1 MATDTLQL
9 PPLKPS
15 PEFADILRDNETYG
29 SGTGGDSEERIN
41 SWFDNLMVQSGLE
54 ISPPLLLMLT
64 VFSGMTL
71 GGLVFVVQENLLT
84 TALASLLG
92 SAIPVVWA
100 IVARF
105 QRQKKMLNQMPE
117 MVDELARAART
128 GRSIEQ
134 CFSLVAAD
142 TPAPLGDELR
152 LCACKLD
159 MGIGLR
165 ASLNGLPERTGLV
178 NLNILVM
185 ALSVHLLTGG
195 DLVGVLERLARTIRE
210 RIQFLGRVRAATAAS
225 RATAMLMVILPPGIF
240 AFFLFRDPEYL
251 TKLFDARWGRM
262 VTIAAFILDVIGVV
276 WVMRILRNSSKG

>member
-1 MATDTLQL
+1 MATDTLQAS
-9 PPLKPS
+9 PLKPL
-15 PEFADILRDNETYG
+15 PEFADILRETETYG
-29 SGTGGDSEERIN
+29 TGTGSDSEDRIN
-41 SWFDNLMVQSGLE
+41 NWFDSLMVQSGLE
-54 ISPPLLLMLT
+54 ISPALLLMLT
-64 VFSGMTL
+64 VFSAMTL

-92 SAIPVVWA
+92 SAIPVTWA
-100 IVARF
+100 IIARF
-105 QRQKKMLNQMPE
+105 QRQKKMLNQLPE

-134 CFSLVAAD
+134 CFTLVAAD
-142 TPAPLGDELR
+142 TPTPLGEELR

-165 ASLNGLPERTGLV
+165 GALTGLPERTGLV
-178 NLNILVM
+178 SLNILVM

-195 DLVGVLERLARTIRE
+195 DLVGVLERLSRTVRE

-225 RATAMLMVILPPGIF
+225 RATALLMVILPPGIF

-251 TKLFDARWGRM
+251 TKLFDARWGRLL
-262 VTIAAFILDVIGVV
+262 TIMAFVLDVIGVV
-276 WVMRILRNSSKG
+276 WVVRILRSSSKT